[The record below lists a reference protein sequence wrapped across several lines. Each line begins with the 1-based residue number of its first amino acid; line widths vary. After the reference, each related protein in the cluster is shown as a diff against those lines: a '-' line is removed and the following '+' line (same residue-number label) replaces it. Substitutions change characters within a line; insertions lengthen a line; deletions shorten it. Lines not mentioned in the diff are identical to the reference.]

1 MKRVL
6 VTLFAIIVMLGIT
19 GCSNDENPIIE
30 ENLVSE
36 SIISPNEEYIED
48 DKDKV
53 VLEIK
58 VYQDKDHTIVVTAT
72 DNTEFFED
80 KEYTLKYD
88 KDISESDISIE
99 WTTLMGSDKPTKEN
113 QKVIATV
120 KISDGDKVVSERKIN
135 FAKNAIDIIVE
146 SIVQK

>member
-19 GCSNDENPIIE
+19 GCSNDANPIIE

-146 SIVQK
+146 SIEQK

>member
-19 GCSNDENPIIE
+19 GCSNDANPIIE

-58 VYQDKDHTIVVTAT
+58 VYQDKDHTIVITAT

-146 SIVQK
+146 SIEQK

>member
-19 GCSNDENPIIE
+19 GCSNDANPIIE
-30 ENLVSE
+30 ENLLCE

-135 FAKNAIDIIVE
+135 FAKNAIDVIVE
-146 SIVQK
+146 SIEQK

>member
-19 GCSNDENPIIE
+19 GCSNDANPIIE
-30 ENLVSE
+30 ENLLCE

-135 FAKNAIDIIVE
+135 FAKNAIDVIVE
-146 SIVQK
+146 SI

>member
-19 GCSNDENPIIE
+19 GCSNDANPIIE
-30 ENLVSE
+30 ENLLCE

-146 SIVQK
+146 SIEQK